1 MVLATL
7 LQVSKEFYS
16 EIASYI
22 TATLEIGT
30 LMLIIF
36 QVLYRGGAET
46 REGGR
51 EEERGRVCV
60 LALVLGSDILS
71 ACVIH
76 IGMASGP

>member
-36 QVLYRGGAET
+36 QVLYRVGAET

-51 EEERGRVCV
+51 EGGGERASVC
-60 LALVLGSDILS
+60 
-71 ACVIH
+71 ACSG
-76 IGMASGP
+76 IGE